1 MNEKEVVNQINKY
14 LEKTGRKQYELAA
27 DLGAPP
33 PTINRWLNGKASVSK
48 AYQSLLKQK
57 GIIK

>member
-1 MNEKEVVNQINKY
+1 MSEKEVINQINQY

-33 PTINRWLNGKASVSK
+33 PTINRWLTGKTSVSK
-48 AYQSLLKQK
+48 AYQMLLKQK
-57 GIIK
+57 GIIR